1 MDGCPACL
9 VLTPAFTALAL
20 MMNGADAQAG
30 DAMNIRA
37 IAAEPAPDSDRA
49 GEGPQ
54 VAQKSIERP

>member
-1 MDGCPACL
+1 
-9 VLTPAFTALAL
+9 